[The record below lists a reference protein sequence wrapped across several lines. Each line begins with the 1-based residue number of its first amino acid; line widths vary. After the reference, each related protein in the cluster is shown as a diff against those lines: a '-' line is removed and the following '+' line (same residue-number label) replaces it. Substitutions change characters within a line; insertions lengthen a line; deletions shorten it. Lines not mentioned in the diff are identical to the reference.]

1 MKIGLLAVV
10 MCLVGGGMANAAA
23 LHGGSAPGVL
33 VFETKDKMTYFMTE
47 CRGNRMA
54 EDDCLFCLIALA
66 DNGTKVSVID
76 STLTTRQVRIM
87 DGPHRG
93 KIGWVPMEMVK

>member
-1 MKIGLLAVV
+1 MNKWWLVLVVFLA
-10 MCLVGGGMANAAA
+10 GGGMANAAT
-23 LHGGSAPGVL
+23 LHGGSAPGVI

-76 STLTTRQVRIM
+76 STFTARQVRIM
-87 DGPHRG
+87 SGPHRD
-93 KIGWVPMEMVK
+93 KVGWVPMEMVK